1 MRQNQKPKDSQVWVR
16 LTPAAL
22 KRLQD
27 GHEYRK
33 ACQSTTAKEVELDN
47 YISAQLANP
56 QIDEGMAIHIRAMA
70 GHHPECEACVRIVA
84 AFS

>member
-1 MRQNQKPKDSQVWVR
+1 MQQNQKPEDSQVWVR

-27 GHEYRK
+27 VHEYRK
-33 ACQSTTAKEVELDN
+33 ACQSATAEEAELDN

-56 QIDEGMAIHIRAMA
+56 QIDDGMAIHIRAVA
-70 GHHPECEACVRIVA
+70 DDHPECVACASILT